1 MKRFWWI
8 PASFLLLTACV
19 PSETNETEVVGTEEV
34 ETAIIPSM
42 QLDDQ
47 FYRTL
52 LPYKQ
57 SATRGKI
64 VNRLNSRYD
73 IEEAEKG
80 LLRLSQNQFSP
91 EDYYFQEGQKITD
104 EEITAWLGRY
114 NAEENPTGLNPE
126 NPNAKAS
133 EEGEA
138 AAENGGNPPPEIL
151 AHVIEQNYLV
161 KTNEDTI
168 RLGGVSIGLALNS
181 IYYNNDDPGA
191 SYEETISQEQLESEG
206 KRMADEIVNRLRQKE
221 GMADIPIAVGLFKQK
236 SPSTITP
243 GTYFTYGIAP
253 GGDNAVANW
262 NPINEE
268 YVVFPMSGPEEKY
281 REVDTA
287 FQNFKQDVEEYF
299 SNFTSVIGTG
309 FYQGDSIRKL
319 QIEIPIQFYGSS
331 EVIGFT
337 QYLTGLVMKHF
348 PENIQVEVNLN
359 SVNGAEALILRKT
372 NETEP
377 IVHIYE

>member
-8 PASFLLLTACV
+8 PASILLLSACV
-19 PSETNETEVVGTEEV
+19 PTDTNETEVIGTEEV

-64 VNRLNSRYD
+64 VNRMNSRYD

-91 EDYYFQEGQKITD
+91 DDYYFQEGQKITD
-104 EEITAWLGRY
+104 EEATAWLRRY
-114 NAEENPTGLNPE
+114 DPEENPTGLNPE
-126 NPNAKAS
+126 DKRADDSK
-133 EEGEA
+133 E
-138 AAENGGNPPPEIL
+138 NPPPEIL
-151 AHVIEQNYLV
+151 AHIIEQNYMV
-161 KTNEDTI
+161 KTNEETI
-168 RLGGVSIGLALNS
+168 RLGGVSVGLALNS
-181 IYYNNDDPGA
+181 IYYSENDGV
-191 SYEETISQEQLESEG
+191 SYEEAISQEQLEAEG

-221 GMADIPIAVGLFKQK
+221 GMADIPITVGLFKQK
-236 SPSTITP
+236 SRSTITA
-243 GTYFTYGIAP
+243 GTYFTYGVAP

-268 YVVFPMSGPEEKY
+268 FVIFPSSNTEEKY
-281 REVDTA
+281 RTVNE
-287 FQNFKQDVEEYF
+287 NFLKFKDDVEEYF

-319 QIEIPIQFYGSS
+319 KIQIPIQFYGSA

-337 QYLTGLVMKHF
+337 QYLTGLVMQYF
-348 PENIQVEVNLN
+348 PEDIQVEVDVH
-359 SVNGAEALILRKT
+359 SVNGAEALILRKA

-377 IVHIYE
+377 VVHIYE